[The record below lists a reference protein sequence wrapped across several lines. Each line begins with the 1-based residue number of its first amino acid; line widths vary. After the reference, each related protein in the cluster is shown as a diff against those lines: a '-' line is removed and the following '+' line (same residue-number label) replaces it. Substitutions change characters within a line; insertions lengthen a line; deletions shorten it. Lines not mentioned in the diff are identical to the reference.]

1 MTEREV
7 KIRVGLGLAEPALSK
22 VAGCAQRSEVKAR
35 WLVDPQSAPAGVI
48 QAVMLHALQL
58 RQPYREA
65 FILCDI
71 QGRSVPEAAML
82 LGVQPS
88 AVTSR
93 LVRARRQL
101 SEVTRGLCEQ

>member
-1 MTEREV
+1 MTYDYSSDTHTGQWNGNTV
-7 KIRVGLGLAEPALSK
+7 V
-22 VAGCAQRSEVKAR
+22 
-35 WLVDPQSAPAGVI
+35 VDAGVFHKALK
-48 QAVMLHALQL
+48 QLQL
-58 RQPYREA
+58 AGRPYREA

-93 LVRARRQL
+93 LERARRQL